1 MNQKLEIVKN
11 LLAEILNYLIVFAMG
26 MVFLTDFAKATASKA
41 ELLATVL
48 LPLAFYVIREKCR
61 KFFLFLFLHALPCTL
76 VLLFYEGS
84 IFQKIWLFL
93 VALFLAVSSFG
104 KKMQGGKMG
113 MEAVL
118 PPVFGLIIWGL
129 YLIDQRQGEGAC
141 AELLCYTAAGF
152 MTGYFLY
159 YFLRQ
164 FLHYME
170 INNRTTENIPVN
182 HVFRS
187 STLLA
192 GGFAVAAG
200 TAMLLYGNREWMN
213 RVGEAIH
220 RAIIS
225 FLAFLFSL
233 LSSLIEEET
242 GESVI
247 SPGYEAPGA
256 MPWDVGEVVEPPF
269 ILKILEVMLGVL
281 ALGAVAVFIVM
292 TVLGIVRLIRERFA
306 QRMKPRLFEDEAH
319 TDQIE
324 RIKRNKKSRR
334 TGNGDGLLERAKR
347 VLSPEERIRR
357 IYRRTI
363 EKGMASL
370 DEKSRESFSMT
381 GTPREWCL
389 KLFGEQKK
397 EALAFAGL
405 YEKARYGSGLCDGED
420 VKKAR
425 KLAEVFHG

>member
-1 MNQKLEIVKN
+1 MNRKLETAKN

-26 MVFLTDFAKATASKA
+26 TVFLTDFAKAAANKA
-41 ELLATVL
+41 ELFAAVL
-48 LPLAFYVIREKCR
+48 LPLAFYAIREKCR
-61 KFFLFLFLHALPCTL
+61 SFCLFLFLHMLPCAF
-76 VLLFYEGS
+76 VIFFYEGS

-93 VALFLAVSSFG
+93 AALFLAVSSFG

-113 MEAVL
+113 MEAVF
-118 PPVFGLIIWGL
+118 PPVFGAVIWGL

-182 HVFRS
+182 HVFGS
-187 STLLA
+187 SALLA
-192 GGFAVAAG
+192 GGFAAIAG
-200 TAMLLYGNREWMN
+200 TVMLLCGEREWMN
-213 RVGEAIH
+213 RVGEAVH
-220 RAIIS
+220 RAVIG
-225 FLAFLFSL
+225 FLTFLLSL
-233 LSSLIEEET
+233 LIKGETEEN
-242 GESVI
+242 VI
-247 SPGYEAPGA
+247 SAGYEAPGV
-256 MPWDVGEVVEPPF
+256 MPWDIGKAVEPPF
-269 ILKILEVMLGVL
+269 ILKILEVVLGIM
-281 ALGAVAVFIVM
+281 ALGAAAVLIVM
-292 TVLGIVRLIRERFA
+292 TFLGIVRLIRERFA
-306 QRMKPRLFEDEAH
+306 QRMKLRLFEDEVH
-319 TDQIE
+319 TDQVE
-324 RIKRNKKSRR
+324 KIKRNKKSSR
-334 TGNGDGLLERAKR
+334 TGNDEGLLKRAKR

-357 IYRRTI
+357 IYRRTM
-363 EKGMASL
+363 EKGLASL
-370 DEKSRESFSMT
+370 DEKSRESFPMT

-389 KLFGEQKK
+389 KLFGEQKN

>member
-1 MNQKLEIVKN
+1 MNRKLEITKN
-11 LLAEILNYLIVFAMG
+11 LLAEILNYLIVFAVG
-26 MVFLTDFAKATASKA
+26 TVFLTDFAKGSANKA
-41 ELLATVL
+41 EQLALVL
-48 LPLAFYVIREKCR
+48 LPMAFYVIREKCR
-61 KFFLFLFLHALPCTL
+61 KFFLFLFVHALPCAF
-76 VLLFYEGS
+76 VLFFYEGG

-93 VALFLAVSSFG
+93 AAFLLAVLSFG
-104 KKMQGGKMG
+104 KKLHGGNMG
-113 MEAVL
+113 MDAVF
-118 PPVFGLIIWGL
+118 PPVFGAVIWVL

-141 AELLCYTAAGF
+141 AKLLCYTAAGF
-152 MTGYFLY
+152 MAGYFLF

-164 FLHYME
+164 FLYYID

-187 STLLA
+187 SALLA
-192 GGFAVAAG
+192 GGFAAAAG
-200 TAMLLYGNREWMN
+200 TVMLLCGDREWMN

-225 FLAFLFSL
+225 FLAFLLSL
-233 LSSLIEEET
+233 LIKGGETEER
-242 GESVI
+242 VI
-247 SPGYEAPGA
+247 PPSYVAPEA
-256 MPWDVGEVVEPPF
+256 MPWDAGEAVEPPV
-269 ILKILEVMLGVL
+269 ILKLLEVMLGIL

-306 QRMKPRLFEDEAH
+306 QRMKLRLFEDETH

-324 RIKRNKKSRR
+324 KIRRNKKSGR

-357 IYRRTI
+357 IYRRAI
-363 EKGMASL
+363 ERRLTSL
-370 DEKSRESFSMT
+370 DSKSRDLFSMT

-389 KLFGEQKK
+389 KLFGEQKN
-397 EALAFAGL
+397 EALAFASL
-405 YEKARYGSGLCDGED
+405 YEKARYGSGLCNGED

-425 KLAEVFHG
+425 KLAEEFHG

>member
-1 MNQKLEIVKN
+1 MNRKLEIAKN
-11 LLAEILNYLIVFAMG
+11 LLAEILNYLIVFAVG
-26 MVFLTDFAKATASKA
+26 TIFLTDFAKTAANKA
-41 ELLATVL
+41 EQFALVL
-48 LPLAFYVIREKCR
+48 LPVAFYVIREKFR
-61 KFFLFLFLHALPCTL
+61 KFFLFLFAHALPCAF
-76 VLLFYEGS
+76 VLFFYEGG

-93 VALFLAVSSFG
+93 AVFFLAVSSFG
-104 KKMQGGKMG
+104 KKMQGGRMG
-113 MEAVL
+113 REAVF
-118 PPVFGLIIWGL
+118 PPVFGAVIWVL

-141 AELLCYTAAGF
+141 AKLLCYTTAGF
-152 MTGYFLY
+152 MAGYFLY

-164 FLHYME
+164 FLYYIE

-187 STLLA
+187 SALLA

-200 TAMLLYGNREWMN
+200 TAMLLCGDREWMN

-220 RAIIS
+220 RAIID
-225 FLAFLFSL
+225 FFTFL
-233 LSSLIEEET
+233 LSLFMKGEME
-242 GESVI
+242 ESVI
-247 SPGYEAPGA
+247 PPSYVAPGA
-256 MPWDVGEVVEPPF
+256 MPWDAGEAVEPPL
-269 ILKILEVMLGVL
+269 ILKILEMMLGVL
-281 ALGAVAVFIVM
+281 ALGAAAVFIVM

-306 QRMKPRLFEDEAH
+306 QRMKLRLLEDETH

-324 RIKRNKKSRR
+324 KIKRNKKSSR
-334 TGNGDGLLERAKR
+334 TGNDNDLIKRVKR

-357 IYRRTI
+357 IYRRTM
-363 EKGMASL
+363 EKRLASL
-370 DEKSRESFSMT
+370 DEKSRESFPMS

-389 KLFGEQKK
+389 KLFGEQKS

-405 YEKARYGSGLCDGED
+405 YEKARYGSGMCDGED

>member
-1 MNQKLEIVKN
+1 MNRKLEITKN
-11 LLAEILNYLIVFAMG
+11 LLAEMINYLIVFAMG
-26 MVFLTDFAKATASKA
+26 MVLLTDFAKGASNKA
-41 ELLATVL
+41 ELFATML
-48 LPLAFYVIREKCR
+48 LPLVFYVIREKCQ
-61 KFFLFLFLHALPCTL
+61 KFIFFLFLHALPCVL
-76 VLLFYEGS
+76 VLLFYEGG

-93 VALFLAVSSFG
+93 AALFLAISSFR
-104 KKMQGGKMG
+104 KKLQGGKMG
-113 MEAVL
+113 MEAVF
-118 PPVFGLIIWGL
+118 PPVFGAVMWGL

-141 AELLCYTAAGF
+141 AKLLCYTAAGF

-187 STLLA
+187 SAFLA
-192 GGFAVAAG
+192 GGFAAAAG
-200 TAMLLYGNREWMN
+200 TAMLLCGEREWMK

-225 FLAFLFSL
+225 FLTFL
-233 LSSLIEEET
+233 LSLFIEEET
-242 GESVI
+242 GESLI
-247 SPGYEAPGA
+247 PPSYEAPEA

-281 ALGAVAVFIVM
+281 ALAAVAVFIVI

-306 QRMKPRLFEDEAH
+306 QRLKLRLFEEEAH

-324 RIKRNKKSRR
+324 KIKRDKKSSRI
-334 TGNGDGLLERAKR
+334 GNDAGLLERAKR
-347 VLSPEERIRR
+347 ALSPEERIRR

-363 EKGMASL
+363 EREIASL
-370 DEKSRESFSMT
+370 DEKSRESFPIA

-389 KLFGEQKK
+389 KLFGEQKN

-405 YEKARYGSGLCDGED
+405 YEKARYGFGMCNGED